1 MEPACEE
8 GEQQVSVF
16 EGRPATVSRWRR
28 QDWVLTSAALTLA
41 FIGSLLVWSAT
52 QPRMLVLGLDPQ
64 GYLKKHILTLII
76 ALALGWIATKLNY
89 PMLRAYAPIVYGASI
104 LGLIAVLL
112 IGSRVNGIRAWI
124 QLPLGFTLQPAEFT
138 KVAVIVIISF
148 LLAEPKDANKGPG
161 VRDVI
166 QIFALVAVP
175 LALIMMQPDLGTA
188 LVISVTM
195 LGVLMVGGASR
206 NWFIAIFAGVVL
218 VGGVA
223 ISVPGVLADY
233 QKNRIEVFIDPSV
246 DPSGAGYNLTQV
258 RIAIGSGGWTGTGL
272 FEGPQTNG
280 RFVPEQQ
287 TDFIYSVA
295 GEELGFV
302 GAGLIIVLL
311 GIIVWRALRIAGR
324 APDLFGRL
332 AAAGIASWIGFQA
345 FENVG
350 MSLGIMPMTG
360 VPLPFVSYGGSS
372 MFALAIGIGLLQQIH
387 LGAD

>member
-1 MEPACEE
+1 MSLPKPA
-8 GEQQVSVF
+8 QM
-16 EGRPATVSRWRR
+16 SRWRR
-28 QDWVLTSAALTLA
+28 QDWLLTAAALTLA
-41 FIGSLLVWSAT
+41 FIGTLLVWSAT
-52 QPRMLVLGLDPQ
+52 RPRMIVLGLDPQ
-64 GYLKKHILTLII
+64 NYLKKHLLTICI
-76 ALALGWIATKLNY
+76 ALVMGYIATRLNY
-89 PMLRAYAPIVYGASI
+89 PLLRAYAPVVYVASL
-104 LGLIAVLL
+104 LGLVAVLL
-112 IGSRVNGIRAWI
+112 IGSDINGIRAWI
-124 QLPLGFTLQPAEFT
+124 ALPGGFTLQPAEFT
-138 KVAVIVIISF
+138 KIAVIVIMSF
-148 LLAEPKDANKGPG
+148 MLAEPRDPAQGPS
-161 VRDVI
+161 VREVL
-166 QIFALVAVP
+166 QVFVLVAVP
-175 LALIMMQPDLGTA
+175 LMLVMLQPDLGTA

-195 LGVLMVGGASR
+195 LGVLAIGRASR
-206 NWFIAIFAGVVL
+206 NWFIAILAGVIV

-223 ISVPGVLADY
+223 LSVPGVLKDY
-233 QKNRIEVFIDPSV
+233 QRNRIIVFMNPEV
-246 DPSGAGYNLTQV
+246 DPSGAGYNLSQV

-272 FEGPQTNG
+272 FQGPQTNG

-295 GEELGFV
+295 GEELGFL

-332 AAAGIASWIGFQA
+332 AAAGIATWIGFQA